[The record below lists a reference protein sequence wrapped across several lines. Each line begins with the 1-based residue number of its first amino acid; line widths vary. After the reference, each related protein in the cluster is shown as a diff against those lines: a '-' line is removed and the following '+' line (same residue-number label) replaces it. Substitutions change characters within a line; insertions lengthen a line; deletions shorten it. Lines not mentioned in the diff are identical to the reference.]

1 MALKLPPLPRQNSA
15 PPLPRQNSAPPL
27 PRKQEQSEMP
37 QSQQGG
43 RALVETED
51 GDLVWVD
58 SSSRASG
65 KTTEGQEQSSSSSI
79 EQIVSALKQRLEEI

>member
-1 MALKLPPLPRQNSA
+1 MDKLKL
-15 PPLPRQNSAPPL
+15 PPL

-37 QSQQGG
+37 LQQQNPQGG

-58 SSSRASG
+58 SSSRASEQTTKEQG
-65 KTTEGQEQSSSSSI
+65 PSNSKTVEQTLS
-79 EQIVSALKQRLEEI
+79 ELKRRLEEI